1 MSSLA
6 NLIRQLGVAPV
17 ARAAASVFS
26 TIAAHDEESLRSVL
40 TQLAGRDLRLLEA
53 IALHPDLPAQEPVLV
68 ARLFRAAEAIQT
80 SDKARAHVRDLA
92 ERAGFGDKF
101 DGVTLSTSVLTPSQ
115 EKALELLTA
124 MAEAFFE
131 DALDPRHSPVQLRLN
146 PLLIGPS
153 GVGKTHLV
161 RLLARRLGG
170 LPVLTFT
177 VGNWIVAGA
186 KSENTHQ
193 VIARTLDEH
202 ERAIVFL
209 DELDALAGGGGK
221 EKIDQNSD
229 WSGSRLAGIMA
240 LLDRTLG
247 HGGIRGEWNEHHSR
261 RLREGVF
268 VIAAGTW
275 QPLWRQLEVRQVGF
289 AGGGDSSRANITEL
303 IKRAHLLPEELLN
316 RLASPWLVLE
326 PMNEDDHR
334 RVAHQ
339 LKIGPG
345 IFNPAHAAAT
355 GRNFRAIEDALT
367 QHAIQLRLQRRASRS
382 QPKHQIEEV
391 A

>member
-6 NLIRQLGVAPV
+6 NVIRQLGVAPV
-17 ARAAASVFS
+17 ARAAANVFS
-26 TIAAHDEESLRSVL
+26 TIVAHDEETLRSVL

-53 IALHPDLPAQEPVLV
+53 IALHPELPAQEPVLV

-80 SDKARAHVRDLA
+80 SEKARAQVRDLA
-92 ERAGFGDKF
+92 DRAGFGDEF
-101 DGVTLSTSVLTPSQ
+101 DGVTLNTSVLTPSQ
-115 EKALELLTA
+115 EKALELLMA

-131 DALDPRHSPVQLRLN
+131 EALEPRHSPVQLRLN

-153 GVGKTHLV
+153 GVGKSHLV

-177 VGNWIVAGA
+177 VANWIVAGA
-186 KSENTHQ
+186 KGENTHQ
-193 VIARTLDEH
+193 AIARALDQND
-202 ERAIVFL
+202 RAIVFL
-209 DELDALAGGGGK
+209 DELDALAGGGGR
-221 EKIDQNSD
+221 EKVDQNSD
-229 WSGSRLAGIMA
+229 WAGSRLAGIMA

-247 HGGIRGEWNEHHSR
+247 GGGIRGEWTDRHSR

-275 QPLWRQLEVRQVGF
+275 QPLWRQLEARLVGF
-289 AGGGDSSRANITEL
+289 GQGGGSQANIAEL
-303 IKRAHLLPEELLN
+303 IKRTHLLPEELLS

-326 PMNEDDHR
+326 PMGVDDHR
-334 RVAHQ
+334 RIAQQ
-339 LKIGPG
+339 LKLGPG
-345 IFNPAHAAAT
+345 IFDPVKAAAS

-367 QHAIQLRLQRRASRS
+367 QHAIQVRLQRRSSRS
-382 QPKHQIEEV
+382 KPKPQIEESL
-391 A
+391 

>member
-6 NLIRQLGVAPV
+6 NLVRQLGVTPV
-17 ARAAASVFS
+17 ARAAASAFS
-26 TIAAHDEESLRSVL
+26 TIRAHDEETLRSVL

-92 ERAGFGDKF
+92 ERAGFGDEF

-131 DALDPRHSPVQLRLN
+131 EALDPRHSPVQLRLN

-193 VIARTLDEH
+193 VIARTLEEH

-229 WSGSRLAGIMA
+229 WSGSRLAGIMS

-247 HGGIRGEWNEHHSR
+247 SGGIRGEWTDHHSR

-275 QPLWRQLEVRQVGF
+275 QPLWRQLDIRPVGF
-289 AGGGDSSRANITEL
+289 GGSAGARADITQL

-326 PMNEDDHR
+326 PMSENDHR

-339 LKIGPG
+339 LKLGPG

-367 QHAIQLRLQRRASRS
+367 QHAIQLRLQRRASRL
-382 QPKHQIEEV
+382 QPKQRLEEI